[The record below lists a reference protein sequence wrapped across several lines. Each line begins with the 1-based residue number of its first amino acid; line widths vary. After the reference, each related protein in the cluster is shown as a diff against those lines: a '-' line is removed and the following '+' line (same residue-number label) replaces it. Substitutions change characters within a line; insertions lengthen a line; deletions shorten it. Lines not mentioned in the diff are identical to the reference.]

1 MHVGKKDV
9 FRFFFY
15 LAVKLFKIMIYKI
28 WLLALFLFTSL
39 RCKES
44 SLENIAHFLNF
55 PRRKSTIYLDH
66 ESMTTKYCLQPNA
79 INSFYQHFW
88 MLEVTLYIQAGKTVT
103 KCLSFFVVESHGP
116 VSLVAFVLIFFLLGV
131 WTYGLSVS
139 SGVFIPSLAIGA
151 AWGRLVGIG
160 VAHLMP
166 ENPNLVSKQP
176 LLWLDFFYI

>member
-1 MHVGKKDV
+1 
-9 FRFFFY
+9 
-15 LAVKLFKIMIYKI
+15 
-28 WLLALFLFTSL
+28 
-39 RCKES
+39 
-44 SLENIAHFLNF
+44 
-55 PRRKSTIYLDH
+55 
-66 ESMTTKYCLQPNA
+66 
-79 INSFYQHFW
+79 

-176 LLWLDFFYI
+176 LLWLGFFYI